1 MIPKTGPRAY
11 PIRECGFPD
20 TANRVAGL
28 FLVLDEIAP
37 NVSEGQLSDK
47 QTADLSSLIKGTSDV
62 LEEVTVVLHKYKSLG
77 QESPT
82 VGSKVEKVWKK
93 IRWDPDAI
101 KNFRSRIISNTAI
114 LDTFCCILTSKA
126 SQKAAESLATL
137 DERVAVLQLD
147 NDQQER
153 HALSD
158 WLTTLNFPAQ
168 QSVFFSRRQ
177 DGTCQWLLQSEE
189 FKTWM
194 SGSGQTLLCRG
205 MPGAGKTILASTVI
219 DHLLTTLYSDKIFV
233 AYIYCD
239 YRKQH
244 EQTSVNLIASILKQ
258 SLQHHISIPENVRNS
273 YRHHTNSGTR
283 LNAEEIHALLQST
296 LSGFSQIY
304 IVADAVDELSNSDQ
318 VRQTLLSIL
327 NALQKVHTVNLMVTS
342 RFIPRIAQEL
352 RDPLCLEIRASDED
366 VRRYVQGHI
375 NDLAK
380 CVPKNLKLQELVE
393 DSIVTAVDGMFLLA
407 QLHMDSLTDKTSPK
421 AIKKALENL
430 PKGSDALDISYKQAM
445 QRIEDQKPGFS
456 DLAKRTLSW
465 ITYAYEL
472 LTVAGLRHALAI
484 EIGESIFDEENL
496 DDIEDVLSVC
506 CGLVIIDPETEAL
519 RLVHYTTQDYFK
531 KFGSF
536 HFPNA
541 REDVAVSCLTYLLFN
556 EFGEGWVWN
565 TSKERHFSY
574 TSWEAVEARLQKY
587 PFLLYAA
594 RFWAR
599 HSKDC
604 PTNFEDRMG
613 KLLVEFLTDDCKVS
627 SVGQILLGSGPSCLF
642 FKSRNPS
649 RTPMSGMHLATYV
662 NFAGLMSY
670 LLEAG
675 LFTADVKD
683 QADRTPLIWA
693 AAKGHV
699 PAVKVLLHRQDV
711 DVNAIDNY
719 ESEGRPSMALSY
731 AALQGHVR
739 IVELLLEREDIDV
752 NMRDKRY
759 HKTPLIWAICTG
771 REAVLKILLK
781 HKDIV
786 ADKQDPR
793 GATALHWASKLG
805 HTGCVQ
811 ILLEQGN
818 VDADSKSK
826 MGVTPL
832 SAATSNGNVEVVK
845 LLLECEDVDVNS
857 KDNDGR
863 TVLECASE
871 AAEREPRSRRRQQV
885 LQLIRSAIQTRSGT
899 I

>member
-1 MIPKTGPRAY
+1 MLWSRKLGPWECL
-11 PIRECGFPD
+11 IRECVFPD

-28 FLVLDEIAP
+28 FLVLDEIQR

-47 QTADLSSLIKGTSDV
+47 ETADLSSLIKGTSDV
-62 LEEVTVVLHKYKSLG
+62 LEEVTVVLDKYKSLG

-101 KNFRSRIISNTAI
+101 KDFRSRIISNTAI

-177 DGTCQWLLQSEE
+177 EGTCQWLFQSEE

-194 SGSGQTLLCRG
+194 DGPGQTLLCRG

-219 DHLLTTLYSDKIFV
+219 DHLLTTLYGDKIFV

-244 EQTSVNLIASILKQ
+244 EQTPVNLIASILKQ
-258 SLQHHISIPENVRNS
+258 SLRHHISIPENVRKS

-304 IVADAVDELSNSDQ
+304 IVADAVDELSNNDQ
-318 VRQTLLSIL
+318 VRQTLLSSL

-531 KFGSF
+531 KFGSC

-541 REDVAVSCLTYLLFN
+541 REDIAVSCLTYLLFN

-565 TSKERHFSY
+565 MSKEGH

-599 HSKDC
+599 HAKDC

-613 KLLVEFLTDDCKVS
+613 KLLVEFLTDDFKVS
-627 SVGQILLGSGPSCLF
+627 SVGQILLKSGPYYVCIGF
-642 FKSRNPS
+642 RGPS

-693 AAKGHV
+693 ADKGHV

-719 ESEGRPSMALSY
+719 VPAMTVLLHHQDVDVNAIDNFESTDRPRAALSY
-731 AALQGHVR
+731 AAMHGHGR

-752 NMRDKRY
+752 NIRDER
-759 HKTPLIWAICTG
+759 HNMTPLMFAIATG

-786 ADKQDPR
+786 TDKQYPR
-793 GATALHWASKLG
+793 GGTALHWASDLG
-805 HTGCVQ
+805 HRGGVQ
-811 ILLEQGN
+811 TLLERGDF
-818 VDADSKSK
+818 DADRESK
-826 MGVTPL
+826 MGETPL
-832 SAATSNGNVEVVK
+832 STAASMRNLGVVK
-845 LLLECEDVDVNS
+845 FYF
-857 KDNDGR
+857 
-863 TVLECASE
+863 TM
-871 AAEREPRSRRRQQV
+871 
-885 LQLIRSAIQTRSGT
+885 
-899 I
+899 